1 MKNKRLKRILILA
14 VLALAVLVLHMRW
27 DDIVQKPLVPESENY
42 VLAKQHDDYAEYVLS
57 TFHHV
62 RDELMFYHYF
72 QDKELVKAGF
82 TSLRPWVYKLVIV
95 PEPSWGL
102 TGSATSSPSYNSDE
116 GCVIY
121 VYEDCLEIDGVTYLF
136 PEEDE
141 QGSVLD
147 FFDKSWDLFRYHT
160 EDGYSRQGV
169 YTGRVYPGE
178 PQEDNMPTRYY
189 PEE

>member
-1 MKNKRLKRILILA
+1 MKNKRLTRILIIA
-14 VLALAVLVLHMRW
+14 VLAFAVLVLHLRW
-27 DDIVQKPLVPESENY
+27 DDIVQKPLVPDSETY
-42 VLAKQHDDYAEYVLS
+42 VLAKQHDDYAEYVVS
-57 TFHHV
+57 TFHNV
-62 RDELMFYHYF
+62 RDDLMFYHYF

-82 TSLRPWVYKLVIV
+82 TSLRPWIYKLVIV
-95 PEPSWGL
+95 PEPGRGL
-102 TGSATSSPSYNSDE
+102 TGSSTMSRSYNMAE

-147 FFDKSWDLFRYHT
+147 FFDKSWDLFRYHN
-160 EDGYSRQGV
+160 EDGYIRQGV

-178 PQEDNMPTRYY
+178 PQKDNMPTRYY